1 MKSILSLIFAIGLS
15 LSVTGAA
22 AAQGMMDDDG
32 GHTARE
38 EAEGEEI
45 WKALRGED
53 LVCGDLSEDQFGS
66 LGEYFMGQMLG
77 DSHVAMNVMMIR
89 MIGEEGE
96 EEMHVVMGKR
106 LSGCDASVA
115 IPARGAGF
123 LPMMQMMMGIRLD
136 RDG

>member
-22 AAQGMMDDDG
+22 AAQGMMDDDD

>member
-1 MKSILSLIFAIGLS
+1 MKTVLSVIFAIGLS
-15 LSVTGAA
+15 LSMTGAA
-22 AAQGMMDDDG
+22 AAQGMMDGDD

-45 WKALRGED
+45 WEALRGEE

-77 DSHVAMNVMMIR
+77 DSHVAMNVMMTQT
-89 MIGEEGE
+89 IGEEGE

-106 LSGCDASVA
+106 LSGCDVSAA

-136 RDG
+136 GDV